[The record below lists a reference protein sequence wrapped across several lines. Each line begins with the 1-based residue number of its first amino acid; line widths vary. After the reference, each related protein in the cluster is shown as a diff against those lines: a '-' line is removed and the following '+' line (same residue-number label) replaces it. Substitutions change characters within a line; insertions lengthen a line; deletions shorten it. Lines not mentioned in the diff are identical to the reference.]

1 MLFHPINERMAY
13 TDHTNPDTTKAFD
26 AVSTGYDTHFSNRF
40 DRAEE
45 EVVFDRFFH
54 VTQNADMLDIGC
66 GTGLVKRL
74 TDRLLFHPR
83 TYTGIDKSAGMIE
96 QAIRYFGGSDEMIG
110 LALSDQKIKPT
121 QGIVIPK
128 VRSKFIIDDM
138 VQYMRAQPRESVDVV
153 TSMYFPMNYTEHP
166 PRHVYDAALNVLRPG
181 GHFINVMATSRYPA
195 RASHIVEAAHI
206 RRFFEPTPHYM
217 AEIPAGFKVVAIV
230 GFNYFIERYRR
241 WLNICPIPVIKAM
254 FRFDQARGMKSGKI
268 PYFYGIHLQKLAPHE
283 IETPL
288 GM

>member
-1 MLFHPINERMAY
+1 MPY

-26 AVSTGYDTHFSNRF
+26 AVSTGYDTHFSSRF
-40 DRAEE
+40 DHAEE
-45 EVVFDRFFH
+45 EVIFDRFFH
-54 VTQNADMLDIGC
+54 VTQNADVLDIGC

-83 TYTGIDKSAGMIE
+83 TYTGIDKSAGMIA
-96 QAIRYFGGSDEMIG
+96 QAVERHGKQRETLYDTRFRF
-110 LALSDQKIKPT
+110 
-121 QGIVIPK
+121 V
-128 VRSKFIIDDM
+128 VDDM
-138 VQYMRAQPRESVDVV
+138 VQYMWAQPRESVDVV

-166 PRHVYDAALNVLRPG
+166 PRHVYDAALNILRPG

-195 RASHIVEAAHI
+195 RASHIVEASHI

-217 AEIPAGFKVVAIV
+217 SEIPAGFKVVAIE
-230 GFNYFIERYRR
+230 GFNYFIEQYRR
-241 WLNICPIPVIKAM
+241 WLNLCPTSVIKAM

-268 PYFYGIHLQKLAPHE
+268 PYFYVVHLQKLRPHE